1 MPILSPAAILDDN
14 LALTA
19 TLTGGAWA
27 LPLDNLLL
35 PSVKETVARCVAG
48 TPDQAWFD
56 VIFPS
61 PQRWDVLMISGGTTH
76 RRTAY
81 RLSWYGHSSD
91 RSSASLLAGGPA
103 APWRLAYPRVTL
115 RAERDYYAG
124 NFWSGA
130 PSAAE
135 IAGNAPRLVVRPDVS
150 PRCRAVRVEI
160 DNKGAQLDLGYLS
173 IGKALRP
180 GWPHDW
186 GKVIGGEPLT
196 LIETTP
202 MGARIGDLRPTVR
215 TKSVTYRELTK
226 AEAQRLYRAGLRLG
240 STGPLAIIDDINDS
254 RWLWAETWLGTL
266 DGGAVEINET
276 APDRWTATLK
286 IKEIV
291 A

>member
-1 MPILSPAAILDDN
+1 MPILSPAAILDEN

-19 TLTGGAWA
+19 ALSGGNWT

-35 PSVKETVARCVAG
+35 PNVIEAPARCAAG

-56 VIFPS
+56 IVFPS
-61 PQRWDVLMISGGTTH
+61 PCRWDVLLISGGTTH

-81 RLSWYGHSSD
+81 RLSWYADPAD
-91 RSSASLLAGGPA
+91 RSPASLLAGGPA
-103 APWRLAYPRVTL
+103 APWRLAYPRVTA
-115 RAERDYYAG
+115 RAERDYFAG
-124 NFWSGA
+124 NFWTGA

-135 IAGNAPRLVVRPDVS
+135 IAGNAPRLVVRPAVS

-160 DNKGAQLDLGYLS
+160 DNQGLPLDLGHLL
-173 IGKALRP
+173 IGRALRP

-186 GKVIGGEPLT
+186 NKKIGGEQLT

-215 TKSVTYRELTK
+215 TKTVTYRELTK

-240 STGPLAIIDDINDS
+240 GTGPLAIIDDITDS

-266 DGGAVEINET
+266 AEGVVEIEET
-276 APDRWTATLK
+276 GPDRWTAALK